1 MSEINT
7 HLWHPLQIKYDE
19 MLAAYLEAK
28 KDMEGT
34 PTPLKLQNLI
44 LTTAALVEIRKQ
56 MKNEFPTA

>member
-7 HLWHPLQIKYDE
+7 HLWHPLQIKHDE

-56 MKNEFPTA
+56 MKNEIPTA